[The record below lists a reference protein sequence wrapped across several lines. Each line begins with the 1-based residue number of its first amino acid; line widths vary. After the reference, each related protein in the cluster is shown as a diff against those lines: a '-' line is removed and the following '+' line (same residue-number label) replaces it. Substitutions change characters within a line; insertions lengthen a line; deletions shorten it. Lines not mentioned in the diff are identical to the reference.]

1 MYGQIRKFY
10 MIGDLRSHNGQY
22 FVIEQGTLDDYS
34 LFAQLAFCSSRDR
47 NGLLSELS
55 VLWNAP
61 ILVAQSSVNTPVLQ
75 SLDKL
80 SGQWGSSELKRSRS
94 LADDGQ
100 TGSYVSGRLFSNAVQ
115 KSASEKCDAAEFR
128 LRLDLFEAR
137 FWIVSELPTRT
148 KPLVRRTLRVGGTRR
163 LRAP

>member
-10 MIGDLRSHNGQY
+10 MIGDLRSDNGQY
-22 FVIEQGTLDDYS
+22 FVIEQGTLDDYP

-80 SGQWGSSELKRSRS
+80 SGQWSSSELKRSRS

-115 KSASEKCDAAEFR
+115 KSASGEVCRRWSLNFLPSDGQPFR
-128 LRLDLFEAR
+128 N
-137 FWIVSELPTRT
+137 P
-148 KPLVRRTLRVGGTRR
+148 
-163 LRAP
+163 